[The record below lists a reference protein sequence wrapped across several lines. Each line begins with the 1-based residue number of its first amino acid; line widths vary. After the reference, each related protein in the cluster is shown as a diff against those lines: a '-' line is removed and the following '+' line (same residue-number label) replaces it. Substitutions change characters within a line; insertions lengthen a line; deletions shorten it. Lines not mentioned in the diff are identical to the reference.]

1 MSSLKRF
8 ALLQMTI
15 LNAFFNLAV
24 STVFVIPLHI
34 HYPPQQTNIKLFQ
47 FNYLTTHNT
56 TMPSISLC
64 CFSPYQMCHK
74 QFPIPL
80 LRCQQNATPSF
91 HYATIEF
98 CFCCWFFFWFHWFL
112 LLVGFTNF
120 SKCNIAWTRLPIM
133 YNVYVRTHSD
143 SHMQVQY
150 LCEKFCVDKLSG
162 RTELRWSYMGKCTV
176 RTFVC
181 WWSERNLKR
190 CSLNDYRRL

>member
-1 MSSLKRF
+1 MPLQKSLNFNIFSDLKKIFFNFFLNLLVKAMSSLKRF

-34 HYPPQQTNIKLFQ
+34 HYSPQQTNIKLFQ

-64 CFSPYQMCHK
+64 CFSPYQICHK

-98 CFCCWFFFWFHWFL
+98 CFCCWFFFDFT
-112 LLVGFTNF
+112 GF
-120 SKCNIAWTRLPIM
+120 CCWLALPIFP
-133 YNVYVRTHSD
+133 NAI
-143 SHMQVQY
+143 
-150 LCEKFCVDKLSG
+150 LL
-162 RTELRWSYMGKCTV
+162 EL
-176 RTFVC
+176 VC
-181 WWSERNLKR
+181 L
-190 CSLNDYRRL
+190 